1 MRIIDSLLRGKGST
15 SSTDERNRQRLP
27 LLLHK
32 YENKEFELQ
41 QRAQFLYYL
50 IFGLLFC
57 VLIIVLYS
65 YFLFYKNY
73 GSKSYQ
79 DIAGFLFTGLVAAI
93 IISFFVLIRGHFSLS
108 AHMILVSILAAV
120 WIVMV
125 FDSNVALR
133 RLDTISFV
141 MAGLTMLP
149 LVVNRHRWVI
159 FTYVLLNILF
169 LIIYL
174 IVLREHLG
182 MSASDIIEFS
192 CDTSISLLFIGIV
205 SFSIFRI
212 NKQTMATAE
221 AGFNEKLEAEKALNA
236 SKQQFHTLAHMSPVG
251 IFRTRP
257 DGYTTYVNP
266 RWEEISGLT
275 SDEALGY
282 GWLKA
287 VHPDDVKMISDKWNR
302 DSGDKVKSVAE
313 YRFLHSDGTVAWV
326 LGDAVPEIVDGEIK
340 GFIGTITEI
349 TEVIT
354 VRNELEKYRNKLEL
368 LVFERTR
375 DLELANAKLK
385 VSNLELDKQ
394 HQELQT
400 AYNNLRE
407 TQDKLVQSEKMASL
421 GILSAG
427 IAHEINNPLN
437 FINGGLQILELNL
450 RKYDFEHMDDLMP
463 MIESIQTG
471 IDRAAEIV
479 RSLNIY
485 SRANDLPGSEC
496 NIHSIIDNCLV
507 MLKNEIKYIIEVKKE
522 YCTDPITVFGN
533 EGRLHQ
539 VFLNILTNAIHAI
552 SDVGVIRIT
561 TLVTGPDCLVK
572 ISDNGCGISNEN
584 ISKLTD
590 PFFTTK
596 EPGKGTGL
604 GLSITSKIVKDYKG
618 TITFDSKEGEGTT
631 VTITLPLIDH
641 RN

>member
-1 MRIIDSLLRGKGST
+1 M
-15 SSTDERNRQRLP
+15 
-27 LLLHK
+27 
-32 YENKEFELQ
+32 
-41 QRAQFLYYL
+41 
-50 IFGLLFC
+50 
-57 VLIIVLYS
+57 
-65 YFLFYKNY
+65 
-73 GSKSYQ
+73 
-79 DIAGFLFTGLVAAI
+79 
-93 IISFFVLIRGHFSLS
+93 
-108 AHMILVSILAAV
+108 
-120 WIVMV
+120 
-125 FDSNVALR
+125 
-133 RLDTISFV
+133 
-141 MAGLTMLP
+141 
-149 LVVNRHRWVI
+149 
-159 FTYVLLNILF
+159 
-169 LIIYL
+169 
-174 IVLREHLG
+174 
-182 MSASDIIEFS
+182 
-192 CDTSISLLFIGIV
+192 
-205 SFSIFRI
+205 
-212 NKQTMATAE
+212 
-221 AGFNEKLEAEKALNA
+221 
-236 SKQQFHTLAHMSPVG
+236 
-251 IFRTRP
+251 
-257 DGYTTYVNP
+257 
-266 RWEEISGLT
+266 
-275 SDEALGY
+275 
-282 GWLKA
+282 
-287 VHPDDVKMISDKWNR
+287 
-302 DSGDKVKSVAE
+302 
-313 YRFLHSDGTVAWV
+313 
-326 LGDAVPEIVDGEIK
+326 
-340 GFIGTITEI
+340 
-349 TEVIT
+349 
-354 VRNELEKYRNKLEL
+354 

-450 RKYDFEHMDDLMP
+450 RKYNFEHMDDLMP

-561 TLVTGPDCLVK
+561 TLITGPDCIVK